1 MIVFASLFGTQAF
14 AGDEPPIGSRLGNR
28 SDTAIQHDP
37 KSSVQA
43 GHQVSGCTFLKRPTA
58 VRAAL
63 DSVDAAEAKRLFA
76 KTRVE
81 GTCINLLL
89 ANDYADSQRIYLPD
103 EIYRGMLAEAALRLE
118 FKSLQFSP
126 LQRQP
131 RYERAWFAVTGR
143 PIAVDEMAACVADTY
158 PAGVRAL
165 LATIAETPDERRAI
179 SDLSSW
185 LGPCLTVGATLNANR
200 QSLRAALAEALYH
213 RAVAEASNAVV
224 TK

>member
-1 MIVFASLFGTQAF
+1 MRAHAFHFMIVFASLFGTQAF
-14 AGDEPPIGSRLGNR
+14 AGDEPSIGSRLGNR

-89 ANDYADSQRIYLPD
+89 ANDSLRYALT
-103 EIYRGMLAEAALRLE
+103 RGA
-118 FKSLQFSP
+118 
-126 LQRQP
+126 
-131 RYERAWFAVTGR
+131 RYE
-143 PIAVDEMAACVADTY
+143 P
-158 PAGVRAL
+158 
-165 LATIAETPDERRAI
+165 ATIAD
-179 SDLSSW
+179 
-185 LGPCLTVGATLNANR
+185 
-200 QSLRAALAEALYH
+200 
-213 RAVAEASNAVV
+213 
-224 TK
+224 